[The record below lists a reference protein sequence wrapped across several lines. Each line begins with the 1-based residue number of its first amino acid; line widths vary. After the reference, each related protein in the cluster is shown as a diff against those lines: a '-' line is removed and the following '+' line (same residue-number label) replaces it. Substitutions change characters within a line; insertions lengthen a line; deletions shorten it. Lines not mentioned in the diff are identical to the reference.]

1 MSMYKLKDPKFNN
14 ISDIETDRFGKLSP
28 LGNRFIRLHYSP
40 TDPDYQNAA
49 ISFMRDIGMNSADQ
63 KRTDTYALTEASLDI
78 MKDCYYFSMNDL
90 SRTSRDMTNYGIGYI
105 TNMYLKTG
113 KDPLEILDDHL
124 KGINDRYEAEHGALP
139 DNVQEFRD
147 AVDSYYRDVLNYG
160 KQPYEI
166 QAIMDSK
173 SMMEN
178 KEQEIDFD
186 AAVANIPV
194 NDAGL
199 SQI

>member
-1 MSMYKLKDPKFNN
+1 MVMYKLKDPKFDN
-14 ISDIETDRFGKLSP
+14 ITDIESDMFGMLTS
-28 LGNRFIRLHYSP
+28 LGSRFIRLNYSP
-40 TDPDYQNAA
+40 MDPDYQNAA
-49 ISFMRDIGMNSADQ
+49 ISFMHNIGMSAADQ
-63 KRTDTYALTEASLDI
+63 IRTDTYDLTEASLDI

-90 SRTSRDMTNYGIGYI
+90 SRISKDMTNYGIGYI

-113 KDPLEILDDHL
+113 KDPLEILDEHL
-124 KGINDRYEAEHGALP
+124 KSINDRYEAEHGVLP
-139 DNVQEFRD
+139 DNIQQFRD

-173 SMMEN
+173 SMMQD
-178 KEQEIDFD
+178 KDQEIDF
-186 AAVANIPV
+186 ATAVTNIPV
-194 NDAGL
+194 DETGL